1 MDRLIDLCS
10 VPVQTTLKILLKDKT
25 TKKNIIWATDTYNVH
40 GIGFQASDEITAKN
54 ISGLNSQI
62 IQTRAAKS
70 QEEQKK
76 RTRFKAE
83 VMTPSWLCNKMNNY
97 ADEEWFGFKNVFNY
111 MDEHTWHTKKEPINF
126 TGLRTWQK
134 YIDSRCM
141 EITCGEAPFL
151 VSRYDTVSGNMIVPP
166 ILRIGELDQKMRVVT
181 EHTTDYPAWVKWA
194 TRAFQ
199 SCYGFEYQGDSL
211 LIARINMLMSFCE
224 YHEDRWNKSPDATLL
239 RKIANII
246 AWNVWQMDGLK
257 GLTPLGAPYRKFR
270 QLTLWDLAQPQE
282 TENSKVKELP
292 CVIKNWR
299 SNKSLNWEDQ
309 KMGKKLF
316 DFCIGN
322 PPYQGANDL
331 NGRQPPVYHQF
342 MDAAYQVAKCTE
354 LITPARFLFNA
365 GQTPKEWNRKMLND
379 SHFKVLEYEPDATT
393 IFPNTDIKGGVS
405 ISIHNDSCEYGAI
418 EVFTKYENL
427 NSIIRKV
434 ASNNQLGYLDEII
447 SPRGLN
453 RLSDSAFAQF
463 PFIPQRL
470 GKGTGN
476 MIASNVFDKLP
487 EIFTSTPGKND
498 IKVLGRFNNSR
509 VYRYISEKFLIGNPF
524 IHTYN
529 LAVPKSNGSG
539 EYGETLV
546 SPEILPD
553 GTIATDTFIA
563 IGMFKT
569 QTEAEALNKYYRTKF
584 FRALLGVYKVTQDNP
599 KSAWKAIPIQDFSDT
614 SEINWEKPINS
625 IDQQLYSKYGLNKA
639 EIDFIESHVKEMS

>member
-166 ILRIGELDQKMRVVT
+166 ILRIGVLDRKMRVVT

>member
-1 MDRLIDLCS
+1 MERLIDLNS
-10 VPVQTTLKILLKDKT
+10 VPVQTTLRILLKDKT
-25 TKKNIIWATDTYNVH
+25 TKRNIIWATDTYNVH
-40 GIGFQASDEITAKN
+40 GIGFQASDEIIERN
-54 ISGLNSQI
+54 ICGRNSQI

-70 QEEQKK
+70 YEEQKK
-76 RTRFKAE
+76 RTRIKAE

-97 ADEEWFGFKNVFNY
+97 ADEEWFGHKAKFNSI
-111 MDEHTWHTKKEPINF
+111 DGHSWHTKKEPINF
-126 TGLRTWQK
+126 NEGKTWQK
-134 YIDSRCM
+134 YVDSRCM

-151 VSRYDTVSGNMIVPP
+151 VSRYDTVTGNLIVPS
-166 ILRIGELDQKMRVVT
+166 IRRVGLLDRKMRVVSENT
-181 EHTTDYPAWVKWA
+181 SDYDTWVEW
-194 TRAFQ
+194 TIRAFQ

-211 LIARINMLMSFCE
+211 LIARINMLMSFCD
-224 YHEDRWNKSPDATLL
+224 YHEARWNKSPNATLL

-246 AWNVWQMDGLK
+246 AWNVWQMDGFK
-257 GLTPLGAPYRKFR
+257 GLTPLGAPYKKFR
-270 QLTLWDLAQPQE
+270 QLTLWDIVQPEE
-282 TENSKVKELP
+282 TETSKFKALT

-299 SNKSLNWEDQ
+299 SNISLKWEER

-322 PPYQGANDL
+322 PPYQGANDQ

-342 MDAAYQVAKCTE
+342 MDIAYKVSRCTE

-365 GQTPKEWNRKMLND
+365 GQTPKEWNKKMLND

-405 ISIHNDSCEYGAI
+405 ISIHNDTRDYGAI
-418 EVFTKYENL
+418 GVFTKYEDL

-434 ASNNQLGYLDEII
+434 ASNNPLGYLDEII

-453 RLSDSAFAQF
+453 RLSASAFDQF
-463 PFIPQRL
+463 PFISQRL

-487 EIFTSTPGKND
+487 EIFTVTPSGND
-498 IKVLGRFNNSR
+498 IKVLGRASNSR
-509 VYRYISEKFLIGNPF
+509 VYRYISEKFLISNPF

-539 EYGETLV
+539 KYGETLV

-569 QTEAEALNKYYRTKF
+569 QTEVEALNKYYKTKF

-599 KSAWKAIPIQDFSDT
+599 KSAWKAIPIQNFSGT
-614 SEINWEKPINS
+614 SEINWGKPINN
-625 IDQQLYSKYGLNKA
+625 IDQQLYRKYGLNKA
-639 EIDFIESHVKEMS
+639 EINFIESHVKEMS